1 MKLLKAFFGSSI
13 GLKLIQAVT
22 GIALILFV
30 VGHIAGNLLIFF
42 GQDALNDYA
51 KFLQDNVKVLWLAR
65 IGLLAMFVTH
75 IFVAIKLKAKNAA
88 ARPLGYKKEDTI
100 QATTASLTMT
110 QSGMIILAFVILH
123 LLHFTFGKLQ
133 PQYAELLDSSGR
145 HDVYSMVILGFQNS
159 FFAVGYILALI
170 FLGLH
175 LSHGFG
181 SVFQTLGFSKTEFKN
196 NAQKLGQVFGVSI
209 ALAYISIPAAVLLGI
224 LSIPA

>member
-1 MKLLKAFFGSSI
+1 MKLSKALFGSSI
-13 GLKLIQAVT
+13 GLKLIQAIT
-22 GIALILFV
+22 GLSLILFV
-30 VGHIAGNLLIFF
+30 VGHITGNLLIFL

-51 KFLQDNVKVLWLAR
+51 QFLQDNKKLLWVAR

-75 IFVAIKLKAKNAA
+75 IFVAIKLKAKNSA
-88 ARPLGYKKEDTI
+88 ARPEGYKKEDTI

-133 PQYAELLDSSGR
+133 PEYASLVDSQGR

-159 FFAVGYILALI
+159 LYAVGYILALI

-181 SVFQTLGFSKTEFKN
+181 SVFQTLGFSRTEFKN
-196 NAQKLGQVFGVSI
+196 NAQKIGQLFGGGI

-224 LSIPA
+224 LSLPA